1 MKISS
6 IRTNKLIPD
15 KSGNIFDVLDQFIQ
29 AFSDKTILVVTSKIV
44 AICEGSVVPMEGTD
58 KKKLIRQEAE
68 KYLPPS
74 KSKYDITL
82 TIRNSLLL
90 PSAGIDESNGSGYY
104 ILWPS
109 DSQNSANAIREYLVK
124 RFKVNNIGVLITDS
138 TTTTLRWGTLG
149 TTVAHSGFLGLNDYI
164 GKPDIFGKLLKMT
177 KVNVRD
183 ALSTASVVLMGE
195 SNEQTPLAIIED
207 VPFVEFQ
214 DRNPTKEE
222 LADLVISMEDDI
234 YAPIINSVDWLTEDK

>member
-6 IRTNKLIPD
+6 IKTDKLVPRE
-15 KSGNIFDVLDQFIQ
+15 SVSIFDVLDQNIKE
-29 AFSDKTILVVTSKIV
+29 FSDHTILVVTSKII
-44 AICEGSVVPMEGTD
+44 AICEGSVVPIKGTD
-58 KKKLIRQEAE
+58 KKKLIRREAQM
-68 KYLPPS
+68 YLPPS

-82 TIRNSLLL
+82 TIRGSLLL

-109 DSQNSANAIREYLVK
+109 DSQKSANSIRDYLSK
-124 RFKVNNIGVLITDS
+124 RFDVNNIGVLITDS
-138 TTTTLRWGTLG
+138 TTSPLRWGTTG
-149 TTVAHSGFLGLNDYI
+149 TTVAHSGFLGINDYI

-177 KVNVRD
+177 KVNVHD
-183 ALSTASVVLMGE
+183 ALSAASVVLMGE
-195 SNEQTPLAIIED
+195 SNEQTPLALIED

-214 DRNPTKEE
+214 NRNPTKEE

-234 YAPIINSVDWLTEDK
+234 YAPILTSVDWLTENK